1 MNDKE
6 KTDIALFRYGIIA
19 PLVTGC
25 NMTDKKRT
33 EFFHDA
39 AQKTYVRPDG
49 SRIKFSSDT
58 IYRYTKLYEEGGFDA
73 LKPKG
78 RSDNGKS
85 RKLDDDVIS
94 QIDYLHKEY
103 PRLPSTLIYQKLID
117 NGTITKD
124 SLSLSTVTRY
134 VSNLKKNEHFVLNE
148 YRRYELEHINEVWY
162 GDSSVG
168 PYLKAGKEKKKMW
181 IIALIDDAS
190 RFVVGV
196 DIFFNDNF
204 INLMS
209 VIQSAVIKYGK
220 PKTFKFDNGANYRA
234 KQMELLGARLG
245 SAVHYAPAYTPTGKA
260 KVERWFSTLKLA
272 WMAQLNMNDF
282 HSIEEVR
289 DSLIQ
294 WTQKYNQTVHS
305 SLNGKSPQERFFE
318 ESNLII
324 RLSDERIEKTFLLE
338 EERTVSADNVISI
351 GNVEYEVDS
360 RYAGR
365 KLLIRYKPDQSKFY
379 AVDRQTDEM
388 EEIHLLDKHKNA
400 NHHRKKAY
408 RFSGENS

>member
-1 MNDKE
+1 M
-6 KTDIALFRYGIIA
+6 G
-19 PLVTGC
+19 
-25 NMTDKKRT
+25 
-33 EFFHDA
+33 
-39 AQKTYVRPDG
+39 
-49 SRIKFSSDT
+49 
-58 IYRYTKLYEEGGFDA
+58 
-73 LKPKG
+73 
-78 RSDNGKS
+78 
-85 RKLDDDVIS
+85 
-94 QIDYLHKEY
+94 
-103 PRLPSTLIYQKLID
+103 
-117 NGTITKD
+117 
-124 SLSLSTVTRY
+124 
-134 VSNLKKNEHFVLNE
+134 
-148 YRRYELEHINEVWY
+148 
-162 GDSSVG
+162 
-168 PYLKAGKEKKKMW
+168 
-181 IIALIDDAS
+181 
-190 RFVVGV
+190 
-196 DIFFNDNF
+196 
-204 INLMS
+204 

-338 EERTVSADNVISI
+338 EERTVSVDNVISI

-408 RFSGENS
+408 RFAGENN